1 MLRYRKLCM
10 CGMVAKWKGVGL
22 VNQRSRAF
30 SAFGDQVALSGA
42 NTLLPITRDIKHD
55 CGATTSLL
63 LALYSV

>member
-1 MLRYRKLCM
+1 MHVWHGGRVERRWSRKPNIM
-10 CGMVAKWKGVGL
+10 G
-22 VNQRSRAF
+22 SIPIRAF